1 MYSVIWDTKWQ
12 MNSRSN
18 ATKINSN
25 CFQLQTDSKNRSQR
39 TKPKFIPVNGT
50 NKKCLVVVS
59 ALSDLSTSSIN
70 KKNSLKSRQTNRR
83 RERQSDERLIRR
95 WNKSRCDTRSKI
107 LLELIFWLF
116 LPKKSHALV
125 WISFITNYLST

>member
-12 MNSRSN
+12 MNSGSN
-18 ATKINSN
+18 ATNINSN
-25 CFQLQTDSKNRSQR
+25 CFQLQTDSKNRSQQQ
-39 TKPKFIPVNGT
+39 KPKFIPVNGT

-70 KKNSLKSRQTNRR
+70 KKKFFKKPTDKQT
-83 RERQSDERLIRR
+83 ERKTVGWTTYTKMKQIPMWYSIKDPS
-95 WNKSRCDTRSKI
+95 WTYI
-107 LLELIFWLF
+107 LAF